1 MVKIK
6 RKVEMILPELIEWGF
21 KQKELLPF
29 FMEVEKGHLCNSHLM
44 VG

>member
-21 KQKELLPF
+21 KQKAAI
-29 FMEVEKGHLCNSHLM
+29 FMEVEGHLCNSHLM
-44 VG
+44 VE

>member
-1 MVKIK
+1 MAKIK

-29 FMEVEKGHLCNSHLM
+29 LWK
-44 VG
+44 